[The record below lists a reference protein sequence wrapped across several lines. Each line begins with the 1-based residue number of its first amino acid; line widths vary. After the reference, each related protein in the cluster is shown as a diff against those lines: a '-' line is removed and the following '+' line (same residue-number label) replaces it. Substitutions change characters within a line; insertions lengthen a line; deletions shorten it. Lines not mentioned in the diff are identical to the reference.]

1 MKKIKTIVR
10 KEWAEV
16 FKNRMVI
23 FTVAFLP
30 LLMTAIPLGIIYGT
44 RGTSSTSTGSGANSA
59 LPTGMTQSMCPNGLS
74 SQDCFQVF
82 LVSEFM
88 MLFML
93 VPVAIPV
100 TIAAYSIVGEK
111 TTRSLEPLLA
121 TPITTVELMVG
132 KCLAAVIPAII
143 ATYGAFGVFAL
154 GSWIIVANKPLLS
167 ALLDA
172 RWLVAIFIVG
182 PLLAVMAVTFSLM
195 ISSRVNDPRV
205 AEQVSMVVIL
215 PVLAGFFGQ
224 VAGLFVREQHVAFG
238 LGTVPVDHDVDQ
250 IARLHGNLAVR
261 REKLFDR
268 NETFRFIPEIDDDFL
283 IGDLQDAPFEDL
295 PLRRRRKMTVV
306 FEQVLVVFLRLRG
319 LRSDARLILHVG
331 HGQVSG
337 STTHHAL
344 VRNGRRKVVLDGENG
359 QAQRCAMNVTLKAIR
374 PSA

>member
-1 MKKIKTIVR
+1 MNKIKTIIR

-30 LLMTAIPLGIIYGT
+30 LLMTAIPLGIIYAT
-44 RGTSSTSTGSGANSA
+44 RGTATATAGNTSSE
-59 LPTGMTQSMCPNGLS
+59 LPAEMTQSMCPGSLS
-74 SQDCFQVF
+74 SSDCMQVF

-121 TPITTVELMVG
+121 TPITTVELLIG
-132 KCLAAVIPAII
+132 KCLAAVIPAVL
-143 ATYGAFGVFAL
+143 ATYGAFGIFAL
-154 GSWIIVANKPLLS
+154 GSWIIVANKTLLS

-172 RWLVAIFIVG
+172 RWLIAIFLVG

-205 AEQVSMVVIL
+205 AEQVSMVIIV

-224 VAGLFVREQHVAFG
+224 VAGLFVLNKTIITWVAVIMLALDALLLYLTTRVFQREQ
-238 LGTVPVDHDVDQ
+238 
-250 IARLHGNLAVR
+250 
-261 REKLFDR
+261 
-268 NETFRFIPEIDDDFL
+268 
-283 IGDLQDAPFEDL
+283 
-295 PLRRRRKMTVV
+295 
-306 FEQVLVVFLRLRG
+306 
-319 LRSDARLILHVG
+319 IL
-331 HGQVSG
+331 
-337 STTHHAL
+337 T
-344 VRNGRRKVVLDGENG
+344 RWK
-359 QAQRCAMNVTLKAIR
+359 
-374 PSA
+374 

>member
-1 MKKIKTIVR
+1 MDKIKTIIR

-30 LLMTAIPLGIIYGT
+30 ILMTAIPLGIIYGT
-44 RGTSSTSTGSGANSA
+44 RGTKDATPGNTANTG
-59 LPTGMTQSMCPNGLS
+59 LPSEMTQSMCPSGLS
-74 SQDCFQVF
+74 GSDCLQVF

-121 TPITTVELMVG
+121 TPITTAELLTG

-143 ATYGAFGVFAL
+143 ATYGAFGIFAF
-154 GSWIIVANKPLLS
+154 GSWIIVANKTLLT
-167 ALLDA
+167 ALLDT
-172 RWLVAIFIVG
+172 RWLIAIFLVG

-205 AEQVSMVVIL
+205 AEQVSMVVIV

-224 VAGLFVREQHVAFG
+224 VAGFFVLNKQIITIVALVMIVLDAILLYLTTRVFQREQ
-238 LGTVPVDHDVDQ
+238 
-250 IARLHGNLAVR
+250 
-261 REKLFDR
+261 
-268 NETFRFIPEIDDDFL
+268 
-283 IGDLQDAPFEDL
+283 
-295 PLRRRRKMTVV
+295 
-306 FEQVLVVFLRLRG
+306 
-319 LRSDARLILHVG
+319 IL
-331 HGQVSG
+331 
-337 STTHHAL
+337 T
-344 VRNGRRKVVLDGENG
+344 RWK
-359 QAQRCAMNVTLKAIR
+359 
-374 PSA
+374 

>member
-30 LLMTAIPLGIIYGT
+30 LLLTAIPLGIIYGT
-44 RGTSSTSTGSGANSA
+44 RGNSSTTAGTASSELQG
-59 LPTGMTQSMCPNGLS
+59 GMPQSMCPNGLNG
-74 SQDCFQVF
+74 QDCFQVF

-88 MLFML
+88 LLFML

-121 TPITTVELMVG
+121 TPITTAELLVG
-132 KCLAAVIPAII
+132 KCLAAVIPAIL
-143 ATYGAFGVFAL
+143 ATYSAFGIFAL
-154 GSWIIVANKPLLS
+154 GSWIIVANKTLLM

-182 PLLAVMAVTFSLM
+182 PLFAVMAVSFSLM

-205 AEQVSMVVIL
+205 AEQVSMVIIV

-224 VAGLFVREQHVAFG
+224 VAGLFVLNTQIISIVALVMLVLDALFLYLTTLIFQREQ
-238 LGTVPVDHDVDQ
+238 
-250 IARLHGNLAVR
+250 
-261 REKLFDR
+261 
-268 NETFRFIPEIDDDFL
+268 
-283 IGDLQDAPFEDL
+283 
-295 PLRRRRKMTVV
+295 
-306 FEQVLVVFLRLRG
+306 
-319 LRSDARLILHVG
+319 IL
-331 HGQVSG
+331 
-337 STTHHAL
+337 T
-344 VRNGRRKVVLDGENG
+344 RWK
-359 QAQRCAMNVTLKAIR
+359 
-374 PSA
+374 